1 MQTNEQL
8 ELAYQFVSQTDRHVF
23 LTGKAGTGKTTFLH
37 RVRERVP
44 KRKVVVAPT
53 GVAAI
58 NARGVTI
65 HSQFQL
71 PFGVLY
77 PERLKVELTKHR
89 LSNKK
94 AEVLRNLD
102 LLIIDEISM
111 VRADMLDALSA
122 VLCKYRR
129 SKLPFGGVQLL
140 MIGDLHQLPPVVKD
154 ADWEQLKEHYQTAY
168 FFGSHEL
175 QRAGARTVQLT
186 HIYRQSDAT
195 FIDLLNQVRTDQLDA
210 SGLNALNSRYRGPDF
225 SPPPGDEYI
234 TLTSHNAQAN
244 RINARQLEGLTT
256 PLRKFSCEVTGKFPE
271 SMYPND
277 PDLSFRVGAQVMF
290 NKNDTSEQRY
300 YNGKIGTV
308 IAIGDEVITVACPG
322 EEPISVYPVVWEN
335 RTFEVDKKSK
345 EVTDEVIGTY
355 TQHPLRLAWAI
366 TIHKS
371 QGLTFERVIIDAG
384 QAFAHGQVYVAL
396 SRCKTFEGIVLRS
409 RIDDRSVRTDRVV
422 SDYSDRA
429 TANSPTK
436 EDLRN
441 DRRRYQLNCLEE
453 LFNFTATDRSFAH
466 LQRALLEHE
475 TALQSPPIEKVVAI
489 RRSLREKV
497 MGKAEGFRP
506 HLKKYGSEPALPA
519 EHSELQSRLRK
530 AAAYFIP
537 LLQEAKEALAK
548 LVLLSDN
555 TAARATV
562 TERLDALRFT
572 VLTKELGFASVH
584 EGFDPDRYLRSRI
597 EAEVKFKESSK
608 PTPGVPDYSAI
619 SKNSNLYGRLRE
631 WRRQRAEQDEVPAYG
646 VMHNSALLGV
656 AAEVP
661 LTKTRLLAIPGIG
674 KKTVEKYGQDLLAVV
689 EDYAASGGGVPI
701 PLPPIKKGSAT
712 PKLNTRE
719 ISLQAFRAGR
729 SIQEIATERNLT
741 EGTIFGHLTKFV
753 AQGDL
758 SAEEILDEK
767 TLALLQA
774 YFTTV
779 GEVPLSEVHA
789 HFAGRYSYGQ
799 LRVAKAALDASKLAP
814 TEGT

>member
-1 MQTNEQL
+1 
-8 ELAYQFVSQTDRHVF
+8 
-23 LTGKAGTGKTTFLH
+23 
-37 RVRERVP
+37 
-44 KRKVVVAPT
+44 
-53 GVAAI
+53 
-58 NARGVTI
+58 
-65 HSQFQL
+65 
-71 PFGVLY
+71 
-77 PERLKVELTKHR
+77 
-89 LSNKK
+89 
-94 AEVLRNLD
+94 
-102 LLIIDEISM
+102 
-111 VRADMLDALSA
+111 
-122 VLCKYRR
+122 
-129 SKLPFGGVQLL
+129 
-140 MIGDLHQLPPVVKD
+140 
-154 ADWEQLKEHYQTAY
+154 
-168 FFGSHEL
+168 
-175 QRAGARTVQLT
+175 
-186 HIYRQSDAT
+186 
-195 FIDLLNQVRTDQLDA
+195 
-210 SGLNALNSRYRGPDF
+210 
-225 SPPPGDEYI
+225 
-234 TLTSHNAQAN
+234 
-244 RINARQLEGLTT
+244 
-256 PLRKFSCEVTGKFPE
+256 
-271 SMYPND
+271 
-277 PDLSFRVGAQVMF
+277 
-290 NKNDTSEQRY
+290 
-300 YNGKIGTV
+300 
-308 IAIGDEVITVACPG
+308 
-322 EEPISVYPVVWEN
+322 
-335 RTFEVDKKSK
+335 
-345 EVTDEVIGTY
+345 VIGTY

-384 QAFAHGQVYVAL
+384 RAFAHGQVYVAL

-422 SDYSDRA
+422 SDYSDKA

-475 TALQSPPIEKVVAI
+475 TALQASPIEQVVSI

-506 HLKKYGSEPALPA
+506 HLKKYGNESALPA
-519 EHSELQSRLRK
+519 EHSELQSRLKK

-555 TAARATV
+555 TAARTTV
-562 TERLDALRFT
+562 TERLDELRFT
-572 VLTKELGFASVH
+572 VLTKELGFTSLH
-584 EGFDPDRYLRSRI
+584 EGFDPNRYLRSRI

-608 PTPGVPDYSAI
+608 PTPAAPDYSAI
-619 SKNSNLYGRLRE
+619 SENSDLYARLRE
-631 WRRQRAEQDEVPAYG
+631 WRRQRAEQDEVPAYC

-661 LTKTRLLAIPGIG
+661 HTKKQLLAIQGIG
-674 KKTVEKYGQDLLAVV
+674 RKTVEKYGQDLLAVV
-689 EDYAASGGGVPI
+689 EDYAASGGEVPI
-701 PLPPIKKGSAT
+701 PLPPIKKGSIN

-719 ISLQAFRAGR
+719 VSLQAFRAGR

-758 SAEEILDEK
+758 PAEEILDEK

-779 GEVPLSEVHA
+779 EEVPLSEVHT

-799 LRVAKAALDASKLAP
+799 LRVAKAALDASKLAAA
-814 TEGT
+814 EGT